1 MSALF
6 KVVHYERDGKD
17 IFQEWFDGLRDLQA
31 RTAVGRRIKRIEAGN
46 FGVQRPCGGN
56 VRELVI
62 NMGPGY
68 RVYYSVVEDVVV
80 LLLCGGDKSTQKK
93 DINRAIEYLKEFLER
108 N

>member
-1 MSALF
+1 MPGLF

-17 IFQEWFDGLRDLQA
+17 IFQAWFDSLRDLQG
-31 RTAVGRRIKRIEAGN
+31 RTAVGRRIKRIEDGN
-46 FGVQRPCGGN
+46 FGVHRSCGGD
-56 VRELVI
+56 VCELVI

-68 RVYYSVVEDVVV
+68 RVYYSVIEDVVV

-93 DINRAIEYLKEFLER
+93 DISRAFEYLQDFQER